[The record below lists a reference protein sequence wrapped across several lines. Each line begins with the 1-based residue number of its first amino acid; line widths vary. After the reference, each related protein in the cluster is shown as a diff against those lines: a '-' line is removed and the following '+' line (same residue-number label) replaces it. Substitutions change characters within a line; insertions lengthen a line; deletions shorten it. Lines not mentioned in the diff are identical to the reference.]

1 MRVSEGD
8 VINTSAWLRAGTDA
22 VAKKEQLPLI
32 LVLSPSSLSLASSS
46 LCLRPLC
53 QILELNQLTRRKGSV
68 LLLSFYACVPFYLVS
83 FTIN

>member
-32 LVLSPSSLSLASSS
+32 LVLSPSSLSLASLS
-46 LCLRPLC
+46 LCFLPLC
-53 QILELNQLTRRKGSV
+53 QILELNQLMRRKGSV
-68 LLLSFYACVPFYLVS
+68 LLLYFYASVPFHLVS